1 MSQDTGQ
8 ERSER
13 ATPKRLKEARE
24 HGQILRSREL
34 GAALVLLS
42 GAGILAM
49 GGGGIGAGLEKEF
62 RERLV
67 MSRAEVFDPAALT
80 GNLYDSAQAF
90 LDIALPALIG
100 VSVASLIGPALLG
113 GWSFYAGAISFN
125 LAKLDPVSGLGK
137 LWSLRAL
144 VELLKTLAKFLLVA
158 AATVLLL
165 WHGYPELLGL
175 GNQSFLPGLANAA
188 DILRWN
194 LLYLCLCMLLIAGV
208 DVPFQIWDHARQMRM
223 TRQEVRDELK
233 DTEGRPEVKGRL
245 RRLQQEFTRN
255 RMMAVIPL
263 ADVVITN
270 PEHYAVAL
278 RYDQIKDAAPV
289 VIAKGVELIAA
300 EIRRRAREAGVPL
313 VSAPPLARSLYHSTR
328 LNAQIP
334 AGLYLAVARILA
346 YVHQIRRARPGDP
359 PRQPPAAADLPIP
372 DPLRRD

>member
-24 HGQILRSREL
+24 QGRVPRSREL

-42 GAGILAM
+42 GAGILAA
-49 GGGGIGAGLEKEF
+49 GGAGIGAGLEREF
-62 RERLV
+62 RERLA
-67 MSRAEVFDPAALT
+67 MSRAEMFDPTALT
-80 GNLYDSAQAF
+80 SNLYDSAQSF
-90 LDIALPALIG
+90 LDIILPALIG

-113 GWSFYAGAISFN
+113 GWSFYAGAMSFN
-125 LAKLDPVSGLGK
+125 PEKLDPISGLGK

-144 VELLKTLAKFLLVA
+144 VELIKTLAKFLLVA
-158 AATVLLL
+158 AATVALL
-165 WHGYPELLGL
+165 WQGYPELLNL

-194 LLYLCLCMLLIAGV
+194 LLYLCLCMMIIAGV
-208 DVPFQIWDHARQMRM
+208 DVPFQLWDHARQMRM

-263 ADVVITN
+263 ADVVIAN
-270 PEHYAVAL
+270 PDHYAVAL

-300 EIRRRAREAGVPL
+300 EIRRRAREAGVPI

-328 LNAQIP
+328 LNEQIP

-346 YVHQIRRARPGDP
+346 YVHQLRRARPGDP
-359 PRQPPAAADLPIP
+359 PRQPPADLPIP
-372 DPLRRD
+372 DQLRRD

>member
-24 HGQILRSREL
+24 QGRVPRSREL

-42 GAGILAM
+42 GAWILAA
-49 GGGGIGAGLEKEF
+49 GGAGIGAGLEREF
-62 RERLV
+62 RERLA
-67 MSRAEVFDPAALT
+67 MSRAEMFDPTALT
-80 GNLYDSAQAF
+80 SNLYDSAQSF
-90 LDIALPALIG
+90 LDIILPALIG

-113 GWSFYAGAISFN
+113 GWSFYAGAMSFN
-125 LAKLDPVSGLGK
+125 PEKLDPISGLGK

-144 VELLKTLAKFLLVA
+144 VELIKTLAKFLLVA
-158 AATVLLL
+158 AATVALL
-165 WHGYPELLGL
+165 WQGYPELLNL

-194 LLYLCLCMLLIAGV
+194 LLYLCLCMMIIAGV
-208 DVPFQIWDHARQMRM
+208 DVPFQLWDHARQMRM

-263 ADVVITN
+263 ADVVIAN
-270 PEHYAVAL
+270 PDHYAVAL

-300 EIRRRAREAGVPL
+300 EIRRRAREAGVPI

-328 LNAQIP
+328 LNEQIP

-346 YVHQIRRARPGDP
+346 YVHQLRRARPGDP
-359 PRQPPAAADLPIP
+359 PRQPPADLPIP
-372 DPLRRD
+372 DQLRRD